1 MNGGSIDAA
10 AEEAV
15 RTLTSLEPKLELGGQ
30 PLQFSAHK
38 EQVRSSAGVP
48 LSSTLTVKQD
58 RLSLKVHMGMCS
70 PRSAWQFMTCPS
82 PSASR
87 VSGALSANSFT
98 WENSL

>member
-38 EQVRSSAGVP
+38 EQVRSSASVP
-48 LSSTLTVKQD
+48 LSSALTVKQD
-58 RLSLKVHMGMCS
+58 RLSLKS
-70 PRSAWQFMTCPS
+70 PYGNVLTKISMAIHDMS
-82 PSASR
+82 
-87 VSGALSANSFT
+87 
-98 WENSL
+98 ESLGKQGFRCT